1 MQSGEDIR
9 TVLASTIRL
18 WALADQE
25 VDTSPF
31 LHGFAPPLYIA
42 RFSDDEA
49 RALIEQTQLHVDER
63 PQFEEGVAEAIRE
76 HCDNH
81 PYLVQLLCKRY
92 LETKEPDEAIEQVA
106 TDRMVS
112 YFFSVDFEMLSPS
125 EGEILQTIARQS
137 QVSGDALREDF
148 SMGPDA
154 FAGTLRRLEHLGY
167 LRRDDRHGLS
177 LANYF
182 FRRWLIERQDLGV
195 PSVAPV
201 SPDPS
206 ASASELD
213 VAGDEQPSGQGLFAE
228 LKRRS
233 VFRVGLAYVVATW
246 LLLQVGEVMFGFL
259 EVPNWAGKLL
269 IAFLVLGFPVALILA
284 WAFELTP
291 EGVKRDKDVDR
302 SATARQGRKLDFV
315 IIAILAAAVVFFAV
329 DKFL

>member
-1 MQSGEDIR
+1 
-9 TVLASTIRL
+9 
-18 WALADQE
+18 
-25 VDTSPF
+25 
-31 LHGFAPPLYIA
+31 
-42 RFSDDEA
+42 
-49 RALIEQTQLHVDER
+49 VDER